1 MPVKRLLSAVVAL
14 LLAAG
19 LVWWSRE
26 KGVPGDD
33 TPAGPKLLDLA
44 ENKIRKI
51 ELRRAGGETT
61 VLERGADQQ
70 WALTAPAPFPADR
83 DAVQT
88 LVTALSKLN
97 AEKIVEEKVEN
108 FADFGLRE
116 PAFIA
121 LVTLDDGT
129 LHTVM
134 LGDEVPAAGG
144 QYARLA
150 GDPRLFTIASF
161 TKTNLDKSTIDLRD
175 RRLLTFDSAALR
187 TVELRSRGQSVE
199 FTRKG
204 AGNWRIS
211 RPEPLRA
218 DGWQVEELVR
228 RLREAQLDP
237 AQNQD
242 DARKL
247 ASDFNRAAVIAVIAV
262 NAVNDSASDAQQ
274 SLEVRRTAD
283 NRYLARSS
291 AVEGVHLLSNDT
303 GEGFDKSAADFRSR
317 KLFDFGFAEPSKVE
331 FKDAKGARVFI
342 KDSAAWKEGPK
353 IVDSVGVQSL
363 IDRLRDLTAEGF
375 PASGFTT
382 AEIEVSI
389 TAGEPATTEKLLVSR
404 AGDRFIAR
412 RDGEP
417 ALYELKAEAVNEM
430 AQAARDIKEPPPPEK
445 KK

>member
-26 KGVPGDD
+26 KGVPDE
-33 TPAGPKLLDLA
+33 TPAGPKIFDLTETA
-44 ENKIRKI
+44 IGKI

-61 VLERGADQQ
+61 VLERGADKQ
-70 WALTAPAPFPADR
+70 WALTAPAPFRADR

-88 LVTALSKLN
+88 LVTALAKLN

-121 LVTLDDGT
+121 MVTLDDGT

-150 GDPRLFTIASF
+150 GDSRLFTIASF

-175 RRLLTFDSAALR
+175 RRLLTFDSGTLN
-187 TVELRSRGQSVE
+187 TVQFLSSGQSVE
-199 FTRKG
+199 FVRKD

-211 RPEPLRA
+211 KPEPLRA

-237 AQNQD
+237 AQSQEN
-242 DARKL
+242 ARKL
-247 ASDFNRAAVIAVIAV
+247 AADFNRAAVIAVI
-262 NAVNDSASDAQQ
+262 AVNDSASDAQQ

-291 AVEGVHLLSNDT
+291 VVEGVHLLSNDT
-303 GEGFDKSAADFRSR
+303 GEGFNKTLADFRSR

-331 FKDAKGARVFI
+331 FKDAKGTRVFT
-342 KDSAAWKEGPK
+342 KDAAAWKEGPK
-353 IVDSVGVQSL
+353 VIDSVGVQSL
-363 IDRLRDLTAEGF
+363 IDRLRDLAAESF
-375 PASGFTT
+375 PSSGFTT
-382 AEIEVSI
+382 PEIEVSI

>member
-1 MPVKRLLSAVVAL
+1 MPLKRLLSAVVAL
-14 LLAAG
+14 LIAAG

-26 KGVPGDD
+26 KGPSGDD
-33 TPAGPKLLDLA
+33 APAGPKLLDLA
-44 ENKIRKI
+44 ENKLRKI

-61 VLERGADQQ
+61 VLERGTDNL
-70 WALTAPAPFPADR
+70 WTLTAPAAFRADR

-121 LVTLDDGT
+121 MVTLDDGT

-150 GDPRLFTIASF
+150 GDPRLFTIAAF
-161 TKTNLDKSTIDLRD
+161 TKTNLDKSAIDLRD
-175 RRLLTFDSAALR
+175 RRLLTFDTTALK

-199 FTRKG
+199 FARKD

-211 RPEPLRA
+211 KPEPLRA

-237 AQNQD
+237 AQSPD

-247 ASDFNRAAVIAVIAV
+247 AADFNRAAVIAVIAV
-262 NAVNDSASDAQQ
+262 IDSTSSQQ
-274 SLEVRRTAD
+274 SLEIRRTAD

-303 GEGFDKSAADFRSR
+303 GEGFNKTLADFRSR

-331 FKDAKGARVFI
+331 FRDAKGTRVFT
-342 KDSAAWKEGPK
+342 KDAAAWKEGPK
-353 IVDSVGVQSL
+353 TIDSVGVQSL

-382 AEIEVSI
+382 PEIEVVI
-389 TAGEPATTEKLLVSR
+389 TAGEPATTEKILVSR

-445 KK
+445 K

>member
-1 MPVKRLLSAVVAL
+1 MPLKRLLSAVVAL
-14 LLAAG
+14 LIAAG

-26 KGVPGDD
+26 KGAPGND
-33 TPAGPKLLDLA
+33 TPASPKLLDLA
-44 ENKIRKI
+44 ENKLRKI

-61 VLERGADQQ
+61 VLERGPDNL
-70 WALTAPAPFPADR
+70 WALTAPAAFRADR

-97 AEKIVEEKVEN
+97 AEKIVEEKVDDFTE
-108 FADFGLRE
+108 FGLRE

-121 LVTLDDGT
+121 LVTMDDGT

-150 GDPRLFTIASF
+150 GDPRLFTIAAF

-175 RRLLTFDSAALR
+175 RRLLTFDTTALQ

-199 FTRKG
+199 FARKD

-211 RPEPLRA
+211 KPDPLRA

-237 AQNQD
+237 AQSQD

-247 ASDFNRAAVIAVIAV
+247 AAEFNRAAVIAVIAV
-262 NAVNDSASDAQQ
+262 NDSANRQQ
-274 SLEVRRTAD
+274 SLEVRRTTD

-303 GEGFDKSAADFRSR
+303 GEGFDKSITDFRSR
-317 KLFDFGFAEPSKVE
+317 KLFDFGFAEPSRVE
-331 FKDAKGARVFI
+331 FKDAQGARVFT
-342 KDSAAWKEGPK
+342 KDAAAWKEGPK
-353 IVDSVGVQSL
+353 TVDSVGVQSL

-382 AEIEVSI
+382 PEIEVSI

-404 AGDRFIAR
+404 DGDRFIAR

>member
-1 MPVKRLLSAVVAL
+1 MPIKRLLSAVVAL

-26 KGVPGDD
+26 KGVPDD
-33 TPAGPKLLDLA
+33 TPASPKIFDLTETA
-44 ENKIRKI
+44 IRKI

-70 WALTAPAPFPADR
+70 WALTAPAAFRADR

-88 LVTALSKLN
+88 LVTALAKLN

-121 LVTLDDGT
+121 MVTLDDGT

-175 RRLLTFDSAALR
+175 RRLLTFDSGTLNS
-187 TVELRSRGQSVE
+187 VQFLSGGQPVE
-199 FTRKG
+199 FTRKD

-211 RPEPLRA
+211 KPEPLRA

-228 RLREAQLDP
+228 RLREAQLDS
-237 AQNQD
+237 AQSED
-242 DARKL
+242 GARKL
-247 ASDFNRAAVIAVIAV
+247 AADFNRAAVIAVIAV
-262 NAVNDSASDAQQ
+262 NDSTPSPQQ

-303 GEGFDKSAADFRSR
+303 GEGFNKTLADFRSR

-331 FKDAKGARVFI
+331 FKDAQGARVFT
-342 KDSAAWKEGPK
+342 KDAAAWKEGPK
-353 IVDSVGVQSL
+353 PVDSVGVQSL
-363 IDRLRDLTAEGF
+363 IDRLRDLAAEGF

-382 AEIEVSI
+382 PEIEVSI

-417 ALYELKAEAVNEM
+417 ALYELKVEAVNEM

>member
-1 MPVKRLLSAVVAL
+1 MPLKRLLSAVVAL
-14 LLAAG
+14 LIAAG

-26 KGVPGDD
+26 KGAPGDD
-33 TPAGPKLLDLA
+33 APAGPKLLDLA
-44 ENKIRKI
+44 ENKLRKI

-61 VLERGADQQ
+61 VLERGADDQ
-70 WALTAPAPFPADR
+70 WSLTSPAAFRADR

-97 AEKIVEEKVEN
+97 AEKIVEEKVDDFTE
-108 FADFGLRE
+108 FGLRE

-121 LVTLDDGT
+121 LVTMDDGT

-150 GDPRLFTIASF
+150 GDPRLFTIAAF

-175 RRLLTFDSAALR
+175 RRLLTFDSTALQ

-199 FTRKG
+199 FARKD

-211 RPEPLRA
+211 KPEPLRA

-237 AQNQD
+237 AQSPD

-247 ASDFNRAAVIAVIAV
+247 AAEFNRAAVIAVIAV
-262 NAVNDSASDAQQ
+262 IAVNDSTNSQQ

-303 GEGFDKSAADFRSR
+303 GEGFDKSIADFRSR

-331 FKDAKGARVFI
+331 FKDAKGVRVFT
-342 KDSAAWKEGPK
+342 KDAAAWKEGPK
-353 IVDSVGVQSL
+353 TVDSVGVQSL

-382 AEIEVSI
+382 PEIEVSI
-389 TAGEPATTEKLLVSR
+389 TAGKPATTEKILVSR
-404 AGDRFIAR
+404 AGERFIAR

-430 AQAARDIKEPPPPEK
+430 AQAARDIKEPPPTEK
-445 KK
+445 K